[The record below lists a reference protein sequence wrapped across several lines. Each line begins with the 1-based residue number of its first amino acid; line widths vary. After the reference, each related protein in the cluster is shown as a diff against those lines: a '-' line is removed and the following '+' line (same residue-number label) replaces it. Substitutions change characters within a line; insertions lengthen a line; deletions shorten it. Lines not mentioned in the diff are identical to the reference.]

1 MAWTADELA
10 AAKAALLS
18 AVTSGKSVTFG
29 GRSWTSHDLS
39 ELRELIAEMER
50 SSSINTQT
58 YRLAAHSKGL
68 D

>member
-10 AAKAALLS
+10 EAKAALLQ

-39 ELRELIAEMER
+39 ELRLLIAEMER
-50 SSSINTQT
+50 SASTSTQT